1 MRNEAMERLDL
12 PWCLRSL
19 CGRFWDPVVTECITV
34 GWEALCVLNLVRVA
48 GNGASNYV
56 LVELYLMRDWRWFPH
71 QSPKGPKTYVELS
84 WVYVLNEY
92 FDNCE
97 DIKLT
102 QETMFS

>member
-34 GWEALCVLNLVRVA
+34 RWEALCVLNLVRVA

-56 LVELYLMRDWRWFPH
+56 LVEVYLMRDWRWFPH
-71 QSPKGPKTYVELS
+71 QSPRVCVAS
-84 WVYVLNEY
+84 VAVY
-92 FDNCE
+92 
-97 DIKLT
+97 
-102 QETMFS
+102 